1 MIPYLKMTPKLKPIN
16 ILKVIPPINP
26 SSPPLTSNKRPD
38 PKYAL
43 LFSCLQ
49 MTLLAR
55 KIFPLFLVG
64 IALAYLSD
72 RGIER
77 A

>member
-1 MIPYLKMTPKLKPIN
+1 MIPYLKMTPQTNKYFESDSPDN
-16 ILKVIPPINP
+16 PPP
-26 SSPPLTSNKRPD
+26 PTPLTSNKRPD
-38 PKYAL
+38 PKYSL

-49 MTLLAR
+49 ITLLAR
-55 KIFPLFLVG
+55 KIFQLFLVG
-64 IALAYLSD
+64 IALVYLND

>member
-1 MIPYLKMTPKLKPIN
+1 MIPYLKMTPQTNKYFKSDSPDN
-16 ILKVIPPINP
+16 SPP
-26 SSPPLTSNKRPD
+26 PPLTSNKRPD

-49 MTLLAR
+49 ITLLAR
-55 KIFPLFLVG
+55 KIFQLFLVG
-64 IALAYLSD
+64 IALVYLSD

>member
-1 MIPYLKMTPKLKPIN
+1 MIPYLKMTPKTNKYFESDSPDKSL
-16 ILKVIPPINP
+16 PP
-26 SSPPLTSNKRPD
+26 PPLTSNKRLD
-38 PKYAL
+38 PKSAL

-49 MTLLAR
+49 MTLIAR
-55 KIFPLFLVG
+55 KIFQLFLVG

>member
-1 MIPYLKMTPKLKPIN
+1 MIPFLKMTPKTNKYFESD
-16 ILKVIPPINP
+16 PPDK
-26 SSPPLTSNKRPD
+26 SPPPPLLTSNKRPD

-49 MTLLAR
+49 ITLLAR
-55 KIFPLFLVG
+55 KIFQLFLVG
-64 IALAYLSD
+64 IALVYLSD

>member
-1 MIPYLKMTPKLKPIN
+1 MIPCLKMTPQTNKYFKSDSPDN
-16 ILKVIPPINP
+16 
-26 SSPPLTSNKRPD
+26 SPPLLTSNKRPD

-55 KIFPLFLVG
+55 KIFQLFLVG

>member
-1 MIPYLKMTPKLKPIN
+1 MIPYLEMTPKTNKYFESD
-16 ILKVIPPINP
+16 PPDKCP
-26 SSPPLTSNKRPD
+26 PPLTSNKRPD

-49 MTLLAR
+49 ITLLAR
-55 KIFPLFLVG
+55 KIFQLFLVG
-64 IALAYLSD
+64 IALAYLND
-72 RGIER
+72 RGIEP

>member
-1 MIPYLKMTPKLKPIN
+1 MIPYLKMTPKTNKYFESD
-16 ILKVIPPINP
+16 PPDKSPP
-26 SSPPLTSNKRPD
+26 SPLTSNKRPD

-43 LFSCLQ
+43 LFSCQ
-49 MTLLAR
+49 QITLLAR
-55 KIFPLFLVG
+55 KIFQLFLVG
-64 IALAYLSD
+64 IALVYLSD